1 MRVRLAAGC
10 WLSACGAWDVAG
22 GEVTARP
29 RSRREVMAVVGE
41 RPARGPGAARRAPGA
56 GSAARRPRAG
66 SGRAAG
72 DFRCP
77 VAAGSGSA
85 GARGQLREAEPSARG
100 AQASRAGGVS
110 RGWQPLGTAGFFGD
124 PAFVTVLSP
133 LPPPLQARQRSPD
146 SSSARSLRMYDTS
159 LLLQVS
165 PHTHTQNM

>member
-29 RSRREVMAVVGE
+29 RSRGEVIVVVGE
-41 RPARGPGAARRAPGA
+41 RLARGPGAAPAAPGA
-56 GSAARRPRAG
+56 GSVARRLRAG

-85 GARGQLREAEPSARG
+85 GVGGSSGRLSPMRGEPSEAG
-100 AQASRAGGVS
+100 AEG
-110 RGWQPLGTAGFFGD
+110 
-124 PAFVTVLSP
+124 
-133 LPPPLQARQRSPD
+133 
-146 SSSARSLRMYDTS
+146 
-159 LLLQVS
+159 
-165 PHTHTQNM
+165 